1 MKWLLSIYNV
11 GTREVVKRIVE
22 ADTQEKAM
30 DMIGTV
36 SLTAGQWVV
45 IGCTSEFVMGRR
57 IK

>member
-11 GTREVVKRIVE
+11 GTREVVKRLVE
-22 ADTQEKAM
+22 ADTHDEAL

-36 SLTAGQWVV
+36 SLPAGQWVV
-45 IGCTSEFVMGRR
+45 IGCTSEFVLGRR